1 MIISRTPLRMSFA
14 GGGSDFK
21 GYYNQSTGSVISTT
35 IDKYV
40 YVLVNKR
47 FIDSIGVKYSQVEES
62 NDVNNIRHNLVRE
75 ALKLLKIDG
84 GVELVYSSDLL
95 PAHHG
100 SGLGASSSLL
110 VGTLNALHAYKGE
123 HVSAEQLARE
133 ACKIEIDILGSP
145 IGKQDQYAAAYGGL
159 NHIKFHPED
168 YVEVTPI
175 NLTSNVKKRLK
186 QNLLIFYT
194 GLDKKSE
201 EILTEQKSKTQNNVG
216 YLEQMVA
223 LSDELADNLKLQ
235 VLDKFGEILDT
246 GWEFKKKLASKI
258 TNELIDSY
266 YLRAKNAGATGGKIL
281 GSGGG
286 GFLLLYCEQDQ
297 QEKVRRE
304 LADLKELPFEFECQ
318 GSKIIYVGS

>member
-21 GYYNQSTGSVISTT
+21 DYYNQRAGSVISTT

-62 NDVNNIRHNLVRE
+62 KEVKNIRHNLVRE
-75 ALKLLKIDG
+75 ALKLLKID
-84 GVELVYSSDLL
+84 
-95 PAHHG
+95 
-100 SGLGASSSLL
+100 LL

-201 EILTEQKSKTQNNVG
+201 EILTEQKSKTQNNAG
-216 YLEQMVA
+216 YLEKMVA

-235 VLDKFGEILDT
+235 ALDRFGEILDT